1 MTVQTEQRPLDEA
14 EKELHREYSDGL
26 KLRGFCK
33 MDSEGSNQTRLFNRI
48 NGKILPFSFIENDFD
63 NWLHRKKKQ
72 CGQRSTNY
80 ITRTLTHVVG
90 TKFCPK
96 SGPLYEEPLT
106 GCTWVNTY
114 RAYEPATDAADVSPL
129 FLEFFAR
136 LAPSDKERH
145 TFLQW
150 LSHIFQKPEERPS
163 WHLMLPS
170 VPGTGKGY
178 LVEHILQPLLHHTS
192 VVASYSR
199 VLGKHSSLLEN
210 NLLVLLDD
218 CKARSAETQTELK
231 SLLTEERQFVEQ
243 KYTQG
248 GMVQCYTRFILASNE
263 ARPLYLDPDER
274 RWFVLTRAVHRE
286 NRQETQEFIASLDAW
301 LKLPGSLD
309 RVFNFFSTYPLSDFN
324 HKSVPVSDG
333 LQAIIDLSKNP
344 HEAFFVEFIAE
355 HKVFS
360 RNELVDAY
368 KADGMNR
375 PSDQH
380 IKQMVEKFGLERS
393 RPRFNGVQQG
403 WLYHPPGMTDAEMQA
418 ERQAKDAPPQP
429 Y

>member
-1 MTVQTEQRPLDEA
+1 MTVQTEQRQLTEDEKA
-14 EKELHREYSDGL
+14 LHKEYSQGL
-26 KLRGFCK
+26 KLRGFTK
-33 MDSEGSNQTRLFNRI
+33 MDSEGSNQTRLFNRF
-48 NGKILPFSFIENDFD
+48 NGKILPFSFIENDF
-63 NWLHRKKKQ
+63 NHWLHKHEKQ
-72 CGQRSTNY
+72 CEQRSTSY
-80 ITRTLTHVVG
+80 ITRTLPHVVG

-96 SGPLYEEPLT
+96 SGPFYEEPLT

-114 RAYEPATDAADVSPL
+114 RAYEPATEDADVPPL

-136 LAPSDKERH
+136 LAPSDSERH

-150 LSHIFQKPEERPS
+150 LAHIFQKPEERPS
-163 WHLMLPS
+163 WHIMLPS

-218 CKARSAETQTELK
+218 CKAKSVETQTELK

-243 KYTQG
+243 KYAAG
-248 GMVQCYTRFILASNE
+248 GMVQCFTRFILASNE

-274 RWFVLTRAVHRE
+274 RWYVLTRAVHRE
-286 NRQETQEFIASLDAW
+286 SLQETQQFIASLDAW

-309 RVFNFFSTYPLSDFN
+309 RVFNFFSTYPLAGFN

-333 LQAIIDLSKNP
+333 LREVIALSKNP
-344 HEAFFVEFIAE
+344 HAAFLADYLVEN
-355 HKVFS
+355 KVFTYAD
-360 RNELVDAY
+360 LVSAISQEGLSKPNDLHLGHLLTEA
-368 KADGMNR
+368 GM
-375 PSDQH
+375 
-380 IKQMVEKFGLERS
+380 GRS
-393 RPRFNGVQQG
+393 RPRINGNQVS
-403 WLYHPPGMTDAEMQA
+403 LYHPVGMTLEEIRAAYKEPA
-418 ERQAKDAPPQP
+418 F
-429 Y
+429 

>member
-1 MTVQTEQRPLDEA
+1 MTEQAEQRRLTDDEKA
-14 EKELHREYSDGL
+14 LHKEYSHGL
-26 KLRGFCK
+26 KLRGFVK
-33 MDSEGSNQTRLFNRI
+33 IDSEGSNQTRLFNRF
-48 NGKILPFSFIENDFD
+48 NGKLLPFSFIENDFD
-63 NWLHRKKKQ
+63 KWLHKLDKE
-72 CGQRSTNY
+72 CDQRSASY
-80 ITRTLTHVVG
+80 ITRTLPHVVG
-90 TKFCPK
+90 TKFCPE
-96 SGPLYEEPLT
+96 SGEFYEEPVT
-106 GCTWVNTY
+106 GCIWVNTY
-114 RAYEPATDAADVSPL
+114 RTYEPESEAADVSPL
-129 FLEFFAR
+129 FIEFFER
-136 LAPSDKERH
+136 LVPSENERH

-150 LSHIFQKPEERPS
+150 LSHIFQHPKQRPS

-218 CKARSAETQTELK
+218 CKARSEATQTELK
-231 SLLTEERQFVEQ
+231 SLLTEERQYVEQ
-243 KYTQG
+243 KYAAG

-274 RWFVLTRAVHRE
+274 RWFVLTRVVHRE
-286 NRQETQEFIASLDAW
+286 SRQETQKFIASLDAW

-309 RVFNFFSTYPLSDFN
+309 NVFNFFRTYPLDGFN
-324 HKSVPVSDG
+324 PKSVPVSDG

-344 HEAFFVEFIAE
+344 HEAFFVEFIAD

-360 RNELVDAY
+360 RNDLVKAY
-368 KADGMNR
+368 QDEAMTR
-375 PSDQH
+375 PRDQH
-380 IKQMVEKFGLERS
+380 IKHLVEKYGLKRS

-403 WLYHPPGMTDAEMQA
+403 WLYHQPGMTDTEMQA
-418 ERQAKDAPPQP
+418 AREVTF
-429 Y
+429 